1 MNLPGTVT
9 TAPDPDALF
18 DRLGSQLMAAA
29 MRAADERERFHLA
42 LSGGSTPEPFYMR
55 LVTDPKFRAIPWKL
69 AHLWIVDERQ
79 VPSDHE
85 KSNFRMLTESLIG
98 QIPTPESQV
107 HRVKTELD
115 DPAAD
120 YRAQL
125 EDVFGRSPAG
135 DLPRLDFVLLGMGD
149 DCHTAS
155 LFPGSPA
162 LEEDALP
169 VVNND
174 GDRVVP
180 PARVTMTYP
189 LLNAARELAVL
200 AVGAKKHAA
209 LQRVAD
215 LGGAEDRTEVPI
227 SGIRPGDHAGG
238 TLTWYLDDASAG
250 VG

>member
-9 TAPDPDALF
+9 VSSATDDLF
-18 DRLGSQLMAAA
+18 DQLGSQLMSAA
-29 MRAADERERFHLA
+29 MRAADERGRFHLA
-42 LSGGSTPEPFYMR
+42 LSGGSTPEPFYIR
-55 LVTDPKFRAIPWKL
+55 LVTDPKFRLIPWKL
-69 AHLWIVDERQ
+69 THLWIVDERQ

-85 KSNFRMLTESLIG
+85 KSNFRMLQESLVD
-98 QIPTPESQV
+98 QVPTPEDQV
-107 HRVKTELD
+107 HRVRTELD

-120 YRAQL
+120 YRQQL
-125 EDVFGRSPAG
+125 EDVFGRSPTG

-162 LEEDALP
+162 LDERELAI
-169 VVNND
+169 VSND

-189 LLNAARELAVL
+189 LLNAARETAVL
-200 AVGAKKHAA
+200 AVGEKKRAA

-215 LGGAEDRTEVPI
+215 LAGGTDLQEIPI
-227 SGIRPGDHAGG
+227 SGVRPHDHAGG
-238 TLTWYLDDASAG
+238 SLTWYLDDAAAG
-250 VG
+250 GA